1 MLTLVRHSEPA
12 TFAQTTNDYLMQDE
26 VTQNVLLGITAR
38 WIQLGRTMDFQA
50 HVENS
55 KGEVVAAAM
64 KTAASTGAVI
74 SNLADEA
81 ALPLLV
87 EGFGEA
93 FEVLPTALGRPEEVN
108 RFAEL
113 WQQAKGQSYQ
123 IKMEE
128 GIYRLDTLIPPKAI
142 AGESRPAEKADVDLL
157 VSWLL
162 AFDRD
167 TRLNELTAEMAAD
180 SAERRSTGEALD
192 RMWFWCIDGKPV
204 SMAASGRKT
213 PNGAS
218 IGPVYTPAENRGNGY
233 ASAITAAVSQAIFD
247 SGKKFCYLYTD
258 MSNPTSNKIYQA
270 LGYRHIGDHRLIAFE
285 KGARNV

>member
-1 MLTLVRHSEPA
+1 MLKLVCHSETAAFLDA
-12 TFAQTTNDYLMQDE
+12 TSPYLLQDE
-26 VTQNVLLGITAR
+26 VTHNVLLGIA
-38 WIQLGRTMDFQA
+38 GRFVKAGRNMDFQA

-55 KGEVVAAAM
+55 TGEVVAAAM

-74 SNLADEA
+74 SNIADEA
-81 ALPLLV
+81 ALPLLL
-87 EGFGEA
+87 EAFGEA
-93 FEVLPTALGRPEEVN
+93 FETLPTALGRPEEVN

-113 WQQAKGQSYQ
+113 WQQVKGQAYHT
-123 IKMEE
+123 KMEE

-142 AGESRPAEKADVDLL
+142 EGEARPAEKADVDLL

-162 AFDRD
+162 AFDVD
-167 TRLNELTAEMAAD
+167 TRLNELSPELAAE
-180 SAERRSTGEALD
+180 SAERRSTGDALD
-192 RMWFWCIDGKPV
+192 RMWFWLVDGKPV

-218 IGPVYTPAENRGNGY
+218 IGPVYTPAENRGKGY
-233 ASAITAAVSQAIFD
+233 ASAITAALSQAIFD

-285 KGARNV
+285 QRG

>member
-26 VTQNVLLGITAR
+26 VTHNVLLGITAR

-55 KGEVVAAAM
+55 NGEVVAAAM
-64 KTAASTGAVI
+64 RTAENTGAVI
-74 SNLADEA
+74 SNVADEA

-87 EGFGEA
+87 EGFGA
-93 FEVLPTALGRPEEVN
+93 SFETLPTALGRPEEVN

-113 WQQAKGQSYQ
+113 WQQAKGQSYHT
-123 IKMEE
+123 KMEE
-128 GIYRLDTLIPPKAI
+128 GIYRLDTLLPPKAI
-142 AGESRPAEKADVDLL
+142 VGECRPAEKEDFDLL
-157 VSWLL
+157 VSWIL
-162 AFDRD
+162 AFDID
-167 TRLNELTAEMAAD
+167 TGLNETTPELVAE
-180 SAERRSTGEALD
+180 SAERRTTGDALD
-192 RMWFWCIDGKPV
+192 RMWFWTLEDKHV

-218 IGPVYTPAENRGNGY
+218 IGPVYTPKEHRGKGY
-233 ASAITAAVSQAIFD
+233 GSAITAALSQAIFD
-247 SGKKFCYLYTD
+247 SGKQFCYLYTD

-270 LGYRHIGDHRLIAFE
+270 IGYRHIGNHRLIAFE
-285 KGARNV
+285 